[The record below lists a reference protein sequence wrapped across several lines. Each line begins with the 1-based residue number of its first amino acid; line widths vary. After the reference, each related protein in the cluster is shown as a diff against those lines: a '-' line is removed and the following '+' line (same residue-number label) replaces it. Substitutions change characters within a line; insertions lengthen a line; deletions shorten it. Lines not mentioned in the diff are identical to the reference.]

1 MFIRITKKIFSD
13 LAIYMV
19 LLGVLVGVAFPFF
32 VLLFGVP
39 KAIAFQP
46 VFFAACIAAGIL
58 LATLNIGLARSVV
71 GSRIRELSGQM
82 KHVEGILANRSKQD
96 ECERCTPEACCIR
109 VDSDDELG
117 DGADS
122 FNRLICTLSNV
133 LEAQTDLQ
141 QFSELQTSNLE
152 LDTLASETLHYLIA
166 SLRANGGAI
175 LTEQGGELHTA
186 AAFAIDQEK
195 SLLNNSILRYAVEK
209 QKRQLI
215 HFPED
220 IVMEGVLTQYRPKE
234 LLLEPIVYKQVTIGM
249 ILLVSVEHFSER
261 ELEKLSAY
269 GPMLSMAFN
278 NAITHQ
284 QMQQLAALDALTGI
298 YNRRFG
304 YNRLQEEFSRA
315 IRSSSSLSL
324 IMFDID
330 HFKSIN
336 DTYGHMVGDKLIVSI
351 TKNVNSVIREGDVMI
366 RYGGEEFLCV
376 LPGASQQDAQF
387 VAERIRIIV
396 RDTVL
401 KNDEQAIQ
409 ATVSLGTVTYPQKD
423 VKDIQQLIKLADE
436 AMYNAKKSGRNR
448 VVSI

>member
-1 MFIRITKKIFSD
+1 
-13 LAIYMV
+13 
-19 LLGVLVGVAFPFF
+19 
-32 VLLFGVP
+32 
-39 KAIAFQP
+39 
-46 VFFAACIAAGIL
+46 
-58 LATLNIGLARSVV
+58 
-71 GSRIRELSGQM
+71 
-82 KHVEGILANRSKQD
+82 
-96 ECERCTPEACCIR
+96 
-109 VDSDDELG
+109 
-117 DGADS
+117 
-122 FNRLICTLSNV
+122 
-133 LEAQTDLQ
+133 
-141 QFSELQTSNLE
+141 
-152 LDTLASETLHYLIA
+152 
-166 SLRANGGAI
+166 
-175 LTEQGGELHTA
+175 
-186 AAFAIDQEK
+186 
-195 SLLNNSILRYAVEK
+195 
-209 QKRQLI
+209 
-215 HFPED
+215 
-220 IVMEGVLTQYRPKE
+220 
-234 LLLEPIVYKQVTIGM
+234 
-249 ILLVSVEHFSER
+249 
-261 ELEKLSAY
+261 
-269 GPMLSMAFN
+269 
-278 NAITHQ
+278 
-284 QMQQLAALDALTGI
+284 MQQLAALDALTGI